1 MTTPTADSPSPPTPG
16 ALVGR
21 SVPRKED
28 RTLLLGRGAFVED
41 IDAPGAL
48 WAHFIR
54 SPHAHARVRAID
66 ASAALADP
74 RVVTVLG
81 GHDVH
86 PRYPTYPTVPLAKY
100 GGDPAPYDLI
110 AVDKA
115 RHVGEVV
122 AVVVAEDRYAARDAA
137 DLVAIDYEILP
148 AVGDPEEAVRPDAS
162 RVHDDRPNEVLTWR
176 QTTGDV
182 SQAFEEA
189 EVIIRDHF
197 VNQRIHAVPMEPRAG
212 IAQWEPE
219 RQMVA
224 VWASTQTPHDL
235 KEVLAEVLRLPEDS
249 VRVVAPDV
257 GGGFGAKAHGDPEY
271 VLLAIA
277 SRELAGR
284 PLKWVATRSEDFL
297 GMHHARGK
305 ASHIEYAATREG
317 VLTGVRVRHYADL
330 GAYPKGPEAGLSMT
344 SAIISVG
351 TYKVPAADIEVH
363 ATYTNRTPDSPY
375 RGAGRPEGIF
385 LVERAVD
392 LLANEI
398 GMDPAEV
405 RRRNFIPP
413 DAFPYK
419 TAGGDTYD
427 SGNYEAAL
435 DLALQISGYPELR
448 RRQAELRQQGRHM
461 GIGLSSWAKTGGGGP
476 SPLDPGSNRYEWGR
490 VRVDQHGAVIVYT
503 GSSPHG
509 QGGETAFAQIVGDVL
524 QVPVEAIEVLHG
536 DTGVVTY
543 GMGTYASRALVVGGT
558 AAYNAAQKVL
568 GKMRRLAAHL
578 LEVPPDGVVFEG
590 GRFRARG
597 ADAGADGL
605 SFAEIAQAAY
615 MVLARPETEE
625 YGLDESSFYQPSGLT
640 YNSGTYIA
648 VVEVDADT
656 GDVDLQT
663 LYCVDDQG
671 TIVNPM
677 IVEGQVH
684 GGAAQGIGPALY
696 EHVVYDADQQL
707 LSGSLMDYALPTA
720 EGMPQFVTEQIETPS
735 PLNPLGVKGMGEGP
749 TTGAPPAVVNAVVD
763 ALGPLGVRHIEMPL
777 SPERVWRAI
786 VQAGGRRS

>member
-1 MTTPTADSPSPPTPG
+1 MTSNLPSSRDS
-16 ALVGR
+16 LVGQ

-28 RTLLLGRGAFVED
+28 EKLLLGQGAFVED
-41 IDAPGAL
+41 IDVPGIL
-48 WAHFIR
+48 WAHFVR
-54 SPHAHARVRAID
+54 SPHAHARILSID
-66 ASAALADP
+66 STAALAAP
-74 RVVTVLG
+74 GVLAVLG
-81 GHDVH
+81 GRDVH
-86 PRYPTYPTVPLAKY
+86 PRYHTYPTVPLAKY
-100 GGDPAPYDLI
+100 DADPAPYQLI
-110 AVDKA
+110 AADKA
-115 RHVGEVV
+115 RHVGEIV
-122 AVVVAEDRYAARDAA
+122 AVVVASDRHLARDAA
-137 DLVAIDYEILP
+137 DLVVVGYDILP
-148 AVGDPEEAVRPDAS
+148 AVGDPEEAARSDAP
-162 RVHDDRPNEVLTWR
+162 RIHDDRPNEAINWR

-182 SQAFEEA
+182 AQAFEEA
-189 EVIIRDHF
+189 EVIIREHF

-219 RQMVA
+219 RDMVT

-235 KEVLAEVLRLPEDS
+235 KEVLAEVLELSEDN
-249 VRVVAPDV
+249 VRVIAPDV

-277 SRELAGR
+277 SREVGGR

-305 ASHIEYAATREG
+305 ASYVEYAATREG
-317 VLTGVRVRHYADL
+317 MLTGVRVRHYADL
-330 GAYPKGPEAGLSMT
+330 GAYPKGPEASLSMT

-351 TYKVPAADIEVH
+351 TYRIPTADIEVH

-392 LLANEI
+392 LLAKEI

-405 RRRNFIPP
+405 RRRNYIPA

-419 TAGGDTYD
+419 TAGGDTFD
-427 SGNYEAAL
+427 SGNYEATLDIAL
-435 DLALQISGYPELR
+435 KIADYERLR
-448 RRQAELRQQGRHM
+448 ERQATMREDGRYL
-461 GIGLSSWAKTGGGGP
+461 GIGFASWAKTGGGGP

-490 VRVDQHGAVIVYT
+490 VKVDRHGDVTVYT

-524 QVPVEAIEVLHG
+524 HSPVENIEVLHG
-536 DTGVVTY
+536 DTAVVEY

-568 GKMRRLAAHL
+568 SKMKRLAAHTMQIA
-578 LEVPPDGVVFEG
+578 PDDVVFENG
-590 GRFRARG
+590 SFNPQGRSEPTVSF
-597 ADAGADGL
+597 ADA
-605 SFAEIAQAAY
+605 AQAAY
-615 MVLARPETEE
+615 MVLARPESEE
-625 YGLDESSFYQPSGLT
+625 YGLDESSFYQPTGLT

-648 VVEVDADT
+648 VVEVDCDT

-677 IVEGQVH
+677 IVEGQIH

-696 EHVVYDADQQL
+696 EHVVYDENQQL

-720 EGMPQFVTEQIETPS
+720 ENMPDFVTEQIETPS

-763 ALGPLGVRHIEMPL
+763 ALEPFGVRHIEMPL

-786 VQAGGRRS
+786 GAAQK

>member
-1 MTTPTADSPSPPTPG
+1 MATDSGLPDS
-16 ALVGR
+16 LIGR

-28 RTLLLGRGAFVED
+28 RKLLLGRGAFVED
-41 IDAPGAL
+41 IDVPGTL
-48 WAHFIR
+48 WANFVR
-54 SPHAHARVRAID
+54 SPHAHARIRSVD
-66 ASAALADP
+66 ASAALQNP
-74 RVVTVLG
+74 KVVTVIS

-110 AVDKA
+110 ASDKA
-115 RHVGEVV
+115 RHVGEIV
-122 AVVVAEDRYAARDAA
+122 AVVVAEDRYTARDAA
-137 DLVAIDYEILP
+137 DMVVVDYDVLP
-148 AVGDPEEAVRPDAS
+148 AVGDPEQAVRGDAP
-162 RVHDDRPNEVLTWR
+162 RVHDDRSNEVITWR

-212 IAQWEPE
+212 LAQWELE
-219 RQMVA
+219 RDMLT
-224 VWASTQTPHDL
+224 VWATTQTPHDL
-235 KEVLAEVLRLPEDS
+235 KEVMAEVLRLPEDN

-277 SRELAGR
+277 SREVGGR
-284 PLKWVATRSEDFL
+284 ALKWVATRSEDFL

-305 ASHIEYAATREG
+305 ASYVEYAATLEG
-317 VLTGVRVRHYADL
+317 ILTGVRVRHFADL
-330 GAYPKGPEAGLSMT
+330 GAYPKGPEASLAMS

-351 TYKVPAADIEVH
+351 TYRIPAADIEVH

-398 GMDPAEV
+398 GMDPGEV
-405 RRRNFIPP
+405 RRRNYIPA

-419 TAGGDTYD
+419 TSGGDLFD
-427 SGNYEAAL
+427 SGSFEATL
-435 DLALQISGYPELR
+435 DLALGVSNYPELR
-448 RRQAELRQQGRHM
+448 QRQARLREEGRYL
-461 GIGLSSWAKTGGGGP
+461 GIGFASWAKTGGGGP
-476 SPLDPGSNRYEWGR
+476 APLDPSANRYEWGR
-490 VRVDQHGAVIVYT
+490 VKVNQHGTVTVYT

-509 QGGETAFAQIVGDVL
+509 QGGETAFAQIIGQVL
-524 QVPVEAIEVLHG
+524 YVPVEDIEVLHG
-536 DTGVVTY
+536 DTAVVEY
-543 GMGTYASRALVVGGT
+543 GMGTYASRGLVVGGT

-568 GKMRRLAAHL
+568 AKMKRLAGHL
-578 LEVPPDGVVFEG
+578 MQVASEDVAFEHGVFSER
-590 GRFRARG
+590 GRTEPQ
-597 ADAGADGL
+597 L
-605 SFAEIAQAAY
+605 SFTEVAQAAY
-615 MVLARPETEE
+615 MVLARPEQEE
-625 YGLDESSFYQPSGLT
+625 YGLDESSFFQPSGLT

-648 VVEVDADT
+648 VVEVDPDT
-656 GDVDLQT
+656 GDVDMQT
-663 LYCVDDQG
+663 MYCVDDQG
-671 TIVNPM
+671 VIVNPM

-696 EHVVYDADQQL
+696 EHIIYDEDQQL
-707 LSGSLMDYALPTA
+707 LTGSLMDYALPTA

-735 PLNPLGVKGMGEGP
+735 PMNPLGVKGMGEGP

-763 ALGPLGVRHIEMPL
+763 ALQPFGVRHIEMPL
-777 SPERVWRAI
+777 TPERVWRAI
-786 VQAGGRRS
+786 ETARQTSS

>member
-1 MTTPTADSPSPPTPG
+1 MATPDPPTSTPG
-16 ALVGR
+16 SLVGR

-28 RTLLLGRGAFVED
+28 RKLLLGHGAFVED
-41 IDAPGAL
+41 IDVPGVL

-54 SPHAHARVRAID
+54 SPHAHARVRSID

-74 RVVTVLG
+74 RVLTVIG

-122 AVVVAEDRYAARDAA
+122 AVVVADDRYAARDAA
-137 DLVAIDYEILP
+137 DLVIVDYEILP
-148 AVGDPEEAVRPDAS
+148 AVGDPEQAVRADAP
-162 RVHDDRPNEVLTWR
+162 RVHDDRPNEVITWR
-176 QTTGDV
+176 QTTGEV
-182 SQAFEEA
+182 TQAFEEA

-197 VNQRIHAVPMEPRAG
+197 VNQRIHAVPMEPRAA

-219 RQMVA
+219 REMVT
-224 VWASTQTPHDL
+224 VWATTQTPHDL

-277 SRELAGR
+277 SRQLGGR

-305 ASHIEYAATREG
+305 ASYIEYAATREG

-330 GAYPKGPEAGLSMT
+330 GAYPKGPEANLSMT

-405 RRRNFIPP
+405 RRRNFIPA

-435 DLALQISGYPELR
+435 DLALNISNYPQLR
-448 RRQAELRQQGRHM
+448 ERQQRLRGDGRYM

-490 VRVDQHGAVIVYT
+490 VRVDQHGSVTIYT

-524 QVPVEAIEVLHG
+524 QVPVDDIEVLHG

-568 GKMRRLAAHL
+568 AKMRRLAAHL
-578 LEVPPDGVVFEG
+578 LDVAPDDIVLQG
-590 GRFRARG
+590 GRFSQRG
-597 ADAGADGL
+597 NNDSSAPHL
-605 SFAEIAQAAY
+605 SFTEVAQAAY

-648 VVEVDADT
+648 VVEVDTDT

-663 LYCVDDQG
+663 FYCVDDQG

-696 EHVVYDADQQL
+696 ENIVYDADQQL

-720 EGMPQFVTEQIETPS
+720 DGMPEFVTAQIETPS

-763 ALGPLGVRHIEMPL
+763 ALTPLGVRHIEMPL
-777 SPERVWRAI
+777 TPERVWRAI
-786 VQAGGRRS
+786 EAARTRR